1 MKGKNYKKF
10 MAKLYGWGASI
21 VILGALFKIQHWT
34 GAGVML
40 TIGLSTEA
48 IIFFFSAFEKPHE
61 DPDWSLVYPEL
72 SGMVDEEK
80 PKSGT
85 VTEEL
90 DKMLE
95 EAKIGPEL
103 LQSLGSGLRNLSES
117 TSKLS
122 DISDAAVATNDYAKN
137 MKSAASSVNEL
148 SNAYSKATS
157 AITSLDLGEGD
168 GKAFGKQLQ
177 EVSQKLSSLNA
188 VYELQLQG
196 SNDFLKSQ
204 SKLHSGMTDL
214 MENLSGSVEGTK
226 KYKEQMG
233 ELSSLYQ
240 QEIKDTNDF
249 LASRNK
255 LQSGITEL
263 IQNLGDS
270 VDDTKKYK
278 SEVATLAQ
286 NLSALNTVYGN
297 MLSAMGGK
305 K

>member
-1 MKGKNYKKF
+1 MKGKKWKNF

-21 VILGALFKIQHWT
+21 VIMGALFKIQHWP

-72 SGMVDEEK
+72 AGMSSDEEK
-80 PKSGT
+80 KPGT
-85 VTEEL
+85 PTEEL

-103 LQSLGSGLRNLSES
+103 LQSLGDGLRNLSDS

-122 DISDAAVATNDYAKN
+122 DLSDAAVATNEYTSSMKN
-137 MKSAASSVNEL
+137 AAANADEMSK
-148 SNAYSKATS
+148 AYSKATS
-157 AITSLDLGEGD
+157 AITSIDLGEDD
-168 GKAFGKQLQ
+168 GQSFGKQLS

-204 SKLHSGMTDL
+204 SKLHAGITDL
-214 MENLSGSVEGTK
+214 LENLNASV
-226 KYKEQMG
+226 
-233 ELSSLYQ
+233 S
-240 QEIKDTNDF
+240 
-249 LASRNK
+249 
-255 LQSGITEL
+255 
-263 IQNLGDS
+263 
-270 VDDTKKYK
+270 DTKKFK
-278 SEVATLAQ
+278 EEVGALAE

>member
-1 MKGKNYKKF
+1 MKGKKWKNF

-21 VILGALFKIQHWT
+21 VIMGALFKIQHWP

-61 DPDWSLVYPEL
+61 EPDWSLVYPEL
-72 SGMVDEEK
+72 AGMTPEDKEGEK
-80 PKSGT
+80 TGT

-103 LQSLGSGLRNLSES
+103 LQSLGDGLRNLSES

-122 DISDAAVATNDYAKN
+122 DISDAAVATNDYAKS
-137 MKSAASSVNEL
+137 MKSAAANVDEL
-148 SNAYSKATS
+148 SAAYSKATS
-157 AITSLDLGEGD
+157 AITNLDLGASD
-168 GKAFGKQLQ
+168 GETFGRQLS

-204 SKLHSGMTDL
+204 SKLH
-214 MENLSGSVEGTK
+214 
-226 KYKEQMG
+226 
-233 ELSSLYQ
+233 
-240 QEIKDTNDF
+240 
-249 LASRNK
+249 A
-255 LQSGITEL
+255 GITEL
-263 IQNLGDS
+263 LENLNES
-270 VDDTKKYK
+270 VSDTKKFK
-278 SEVATLAQ
+278 EEVSALAE

-297 MLSAMGGK
+297 MLSAMGK
-305 K
+305 R